1 MPSPGGDHRE
11 TGRVYRP
18 LATEMAIH
26 RADYKRNFRFGYN
39 PTRVAP
45 GDLDFVGSPSSAARG
60 RVTRGDIAT
69 SPDCDTNDQ
78 TMTNPTPAKMVWTVG
93 ELLTRTHEFFA
104 RQGVAEARLSAEL
117 LLAHVLACSR
127 LELYTR
133 FERTVSPA
141 DIAAFREL
149 VRRRRDK
156 MPVAYLIGQAW
167 FYSLEFE
174 VSPAVLIPRP
184 ETETLV
190 EQTIQLARQAPAQTQ
205 VRILELGVGS
215 GCIAIALAKNFPTAQ
230 LTGTECSAA
239 ALDLA
244 AKNARRHG
252 VVERVRFLQG
262 DLFAPLEALPP
273 TPRFHITVSN
283 PPYIPTAQLDTLM
296 PEVSGYEPR
305 IALDGG
311 ADGLAFYRR
320 IAAEVPRW
328 LEPDGVVLVETAFDQ
343 TPAVER
349 IFSQTR
355 WYAATRIIADAAG
368 HPRCVLAR
376 RGPDCPPNR

>member
-1 MPSPGGDHRE
+1 
-11 TGRVYRP
+11 
-18 LATEMAIH
+18 MAIH
-26 RADYKRNFRFGYN
+26 SADYKRNFPFGYN
-39 PTRVAP
+39 PTRFAP
-45 GDLDFVGSPSSAARG
+45 GDPDVAGGRPSFVESPPSATG
-60 RVTRGDIAT
+60 GLVTRSDIAT

-141 DIAAFREL
+141 DIATFREL
-149 VRRRRDK
+149 VRQRRDK

-190 EQTIQLARQAPAQTQ
+190 EQTIQLARQVPTQTQAQ

-252 VVERVRFLQG
+252 VAERVRFLQG

-296 PEVSGYEPR
+296 PEVSGYEPK

-355 WYAATRIIADAAG
+355 WYAATQIIADAAG